1 MASLLLQVI
10 IKIKLDKFNKQGL
23 ELSETYFREED
34 MFNQTLLL
42 TGLQT
47 RSEETGISKGDLV
60 SLGCYAITKTEPKK
74 LLRIFAAVK
83 VSPVEKAR

>member
-1 MASLLLQVI
+1 MLLLQVI

-23 ELSETYFREED
+23 ELSETYFREEY
-34 MFNQTLLL
+34 MFFNQTLLL
-42 TGLQT
+42 TGLQN

-60 SLGCYAITKTEPKK
+60 SLGCYAITKTEPDK

>member
-1 MASLLLQVI
+1 MCKLLC
-10 IKIKLDKFNKQGL
+10 KKKLDKFNKQGL
-23 ELSETYFREED
+23 ELSETYFREEY
-34 MFNQTLLL
+34 MFFNQTLLL
-42 TGLQT
+42 TGLQN

-60 SLGCYAITKTEPKK
+60 SLGCYAITKTAPDK